1 MSAGWFSQP
10 CSEMEDRV
18 FKHCPCSSVFQQ
30 EKEKKKAQTK
40 ANTSEKENPPFDI
53 IERESSAK
61 SADANTGRAERRPNA
76 PIQGDTLAG
85 NIMPLQIFLQPRKV
99 PPNLS
104 PQGAPRP
111 TEHPSSSHSIGAVQ
125 LATTSSATPVSLYF
139 EGPKLTLMP
148 KNIGNSTFRT

>member
-76 PIQGDTLAG
+76 PIQG
-85 NIMPLQIFLQPRKV
+85 
-99 PPNLS
+99 
-104 PQGAPRP
+104 APRP